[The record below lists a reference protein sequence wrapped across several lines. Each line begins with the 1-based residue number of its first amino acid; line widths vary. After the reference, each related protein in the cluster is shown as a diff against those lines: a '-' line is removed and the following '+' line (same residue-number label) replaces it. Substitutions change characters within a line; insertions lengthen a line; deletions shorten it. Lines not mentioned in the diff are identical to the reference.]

1 MRSTFSSS
9 LYENRETIPE
19 GRLEAMED
27 TQPPPTT
34 TPAPGGS
41 DAKYL
46 LVVAGLMMTI
56 VILLSVLWIRER
68 RNGAILRGELEIAR
82 RGAMRGNLQGAL
94 ANMLAVQA
102 DPQSRALQRDDLPA
116 QTVTW
121 NGQPR
126 TVLSVSA
133 AAGQRMGLRPGDVI
147 VVAPPPATE
156 PATQPTTRPGG

>member
-1 MRSTFSSS
+1 M
-9 LYENRETIPE
+9 ENTHP
-19 GRLEAMED
+19 A
-27 TQPPPTT
+27 PAPAPTT
-34 TPAPGGS
+34 THAPAPAPGSS

-68 RNGAILRGELEIAR
+68 RNVAHLQDQLDIAR
-82 RGAMRGNLQGAL
+82 RSSMRGDLQGAL
-94 ANMLAVQA
+94 ARMLAGQTEPQA
-102 DPQSRALQRDDLPA
+102 RALHRDDLPA

-133 AAGQRMGLRPGDVI
+133 AAGQRLGLWPGDVI
-147 VVAPPPATE
+147 VVAPPPASG
-156 PATQPTTRPGG
+156 PATQPATPTATQPSTRPGA

>member
-1 MRSTFSSS
+1 
-9 LYENRETIPE
+9 
-19 GRLEAMED
+19 MED
-27 TQPPPTT
+27 SPPTP
-34 TPAPGGS
+34 TPAATATPKPTPGNS

-68 RNGAILRGELEIAR
+68 RNVAILQGELALAR
-82 RGAMRGNLQGAL
+82 RSSARVDLQGEL
-94 ANMLAVQA
+94 ARMLAARAEPQA
-102 DPQSRALQRDDLPA
+102 RALQRDDLPA

-133 AAGQRMGLRPGDVI
+133 AAGKRLGLEPGDVI

-156 PATQPTTRPGG
+156 PATRPAAQPQTGPGG

>member
-1 MRSTFSSS
+1 M
-9 LYENRETIPE
+9 ENTHP
-19 GRLEAMED
+19 
-27 TQPPPTT
+27 TPPPPTT
-34 TPAPGGS
+34 PTPAPGNS

-68 RNGAILRGELEIAR
+68 RSVAILQGELEIAR
-82 RGAMRGNLQGAL
+82 RGAMRGDLKGAL
-94 ANMLAVQA
+94 ANMLAGQA
-102 DPQSRALQRDDLPA
+102 EPQARALQRDDLPA

-126 TVLSVSA
+126 TVLSVSP

-147 VVAPPPATE
+147 VVAPPSATGPATRPE
-156 PATQPTTRPGG
+156 TPAATHTSTRPGG

>member
-1 MRSTFSSS
+1 M
-9 LYENRETIPE
+9 ENTHTTP
-19 GRLEAMED
+19 
-27 TQPPPTT
+27 PPPTT
-34 TPAPGGS
+34 PTPAPGNS

-68 RNGAILRGELEIAR
+68 RSVAILQRELEIAR
-82 RGAMRGNLQGAL
+82 RGAMRGDLKGAL
-94 ANMLAVQA
+94 ANMLAGQA
-102 DPQSRALQRDDLPA
+102 EPQARALQRDDLPA

-133 AAGQRMGLRPGDVI
+133 AAGQRLGLRPGDVI
-147 VVAPPPATE
+147 VVAPPPATG
-156 PATQPTTRPGG
+156 PATTHSSTRPGG

>member
-1 MRSTFSSS
+1 
-9 LYENRETIPE
+9 
-19 GRLEAMED
+19 MED
-27 TQPPPTT
+27 TPLTPTP
-34 TPAPGGS
+34 TPAPGNS
-41 DAKYL
+41 DARYL

-68 RNGAILRGELEIAR
+68 RSVAILQGELEIAR
-82 RGAMRGNLQGAL
+82 RGAIRGGLQGEL
-94 ANMLAVQA
+94 TRLMTGQA
-102 DPQSRALQRDDLPA
+102 EQQSQALQRDDLPA

-147 VVAPPPATE
+147 VVAPPPATG
-156 PATQPTTRPGG
+156 PATRPATPAATHTSTRPGG

>member
-1 MRSTFSSS
+1 
-9 LYENRETIPE
+9 
-19 GRLEAMED
+19 MED
-27 TQPPPTT
+27 RPTTATAPAPAT

-68 RNGAILRGELEIAR
+68 RNGAILRGELETAR
-82 RGAMRGNLQGAL
+82 RGAIRSGLQGEL
-94 ANMLAVQA
+94 ARLMTGQP

-147 VVAPPPATE
+147 VVAPPPATA
-156 PATQPTTRPGG
+156 PATQPTTRPGD